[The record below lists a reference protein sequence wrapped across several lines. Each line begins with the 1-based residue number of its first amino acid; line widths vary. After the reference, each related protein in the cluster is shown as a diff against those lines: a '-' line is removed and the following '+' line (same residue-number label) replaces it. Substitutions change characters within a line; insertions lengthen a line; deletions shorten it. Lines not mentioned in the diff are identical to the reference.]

1 MYSPDSSPALQQFLA
16 SIKVVLVN
24 TTLPANIGSSA
35 RAMHT
40 MGLSNLVVVNPK
52 HPIDEDAIALAA
64 GATQILQH
72 ATLCDT
78 LQDAIK
84 DCQWVLAASSRKRH
98 MPQLVITPRQA
109 GQLMLEQFSQFT
121 VLPKSSGH
129 TLAPAPENAF
139 KIAILFGREDR
150 GLTNDELQLADYH
163 VQIPANPAYGVL
175 NVAAAV
181 QVIASVFFEQAS
193 EFFMPDM
200 YQKFSDLP
208 NSPSALSQLAGPLE
222 NIEKHFEKQIDPKTN
237 ANTENYASSQCN
249 LATHSVATPVLEN
262 ASLKNDS
269 STNNTLETNT
279 LAKNTPE
286 IHYIIRQVWDENPIT
301 HDQKHALQANILTLL
316 EQLELYH
323 PANPKAMPHR
333 LARLAHRLQLDT
345 KEYEILQAVLARL
358 QKRLG

>member
-1 MYSPDSSPALQQFLA
+1 MSSPDSSPALQQFLA
-16 SIKVVLVN
+16 TIKVVLVN
-24 TTLPANIGSSA
+24 TTLPANIGSTA

-52 HPIDEDAIALAA
+52 HPIDEDAIAHAA

-109 GQLMLEQFSQFT
+109 GQLMLEQFAQFA
-121 VLPKSSGH
+121 VLPECSVN
-129 TLAPAPENAF
+129 TLTPNHENAF

-200 YQKFSDLP
+200 YQNFSDLP
-208 NSPSALSQLAGPLE
+208 NSPSTLSQLTQPLE
-222 NIEKHFEKQIDPKTN
+222 HIQKHFEKQIDPN
-237 ANTENYASSQCN
+237 PNTENYVSSQCN
-249 LATHSVATPVLEN
+249 LATNSVAATVLEN
-262 ASLKNDS
+262 ASLKN
-269 STNNTLETNT
+269 NPLETNAS
-279 LAKNTPE
+279 AKNTPE

-323 PANPKAMPHR
+323 PANPKVMPHR
-333 LARLAHRLQLDT
+333 LARLAHRLQLDI
-345 KEYEILQAVLARL
+345 KEYEILQAVLAKL

>member
-109 GQLMLEQFSQFT
+109 GQLMLEQFSQFE
-121 VLPKSSGH
+121 VLPKSSVD
-129 TLAPAPENAF
+129 TLAPTPENAF

-200 YQKFSDLP
+200 YQNFSDLP
-208 NSPSALSQLAGPLE
+208 NSLSALSQLAGPLE
-222 NIEKHFEKQIDPKTN
+222 NIEQHFEKQIDPKTN
-237 ANTENYASSQCN
+237 ANPENYASSQYN
-249 LATHSVATPVLEN
+249 LATHSMVTPVLEN
-262 ASLKNDS
+262 ASLK
-269 STNNTLETNT
+269 TNP

-323 PANPKAMPHR
+323 PANPKVMPHR
-333 LARLAHRLQLDT
+333 LARLAHRIQLDT
-345 KEYEILQAVLARL
+345 KEYEILQAVLAKL
-358 QKRLG
+358 QKRLA